1 MGAGA
6 ILVGLTGGIGSGKS
20 TVAEMLAG
28 LGARVIDADKIGHE
42 VYQPGTDGFRQVVE
56 AFGPTIVGA
65 DGAIDRKAL
74 GAIVFGDPARL
85 ADLNRI
91 VHPLIGLGIRD
102 RIAAARDDG
111 AGGPIVVEA
120 AIMLEARWTFF
131 DRVWVVS
138 VTRETAIAR
147 VLARNPHLTRDDV
160 ERRLAAQM
168 SDDERRARAQL
179 VIDNNGSLAALR
191 TAVEQAW
198 RTLVG

>member
-42 VYQPGTDGFRQVVE
+42 VYQPGTDGFRQVVD

-102 RIAAARDDG
+102 RIAAARADG

-168 SDDERRARAQL
+168 ADDERRARAQL
-179 VIDNNGSLAALR
+179 VIDNNGTLAALR
-191 TAVEQAW
+191 AAVEQAW